1 MLPGLLR
8 VKARVGSQLL
18 TGLVRPEVRMIA
30 NGSFGKSEAGG
41 PRRFDPWVRGVW
53 LVNRRV
59 THPLP
64 PPRKK
69 GGGGGMGEGVG
80 GGGFKGG
87 SLDRGAASLPAPSLE

>member
-1 MLPGLLR
+1 MPVNSRSSGGARQSTTSHMLPGLLR

-41 PRRFDPWVRGVW
+41 AC
-53 LVNRRV
+53 V

-80 GGGFKGG
+80 GGVQGGF
-87 SLDRGAASLPAPSLE
+87 A